1 MSQCNGKRLL
11 LTKVLALAGPFGAL
25 HPPDFRES
33 FRNVVPANAGTQS
46 AVEGP
51 GLRTG
56 NSY

>member
-1 MSQCNGKRLL
+1 MYESDYL
-11 LTKVLALAGPFGAL
+11 LTKVPALPEPLGAL
-25 HPPDFRES
+25 HPRDFRES

-56 NSY
+56 KSY